1 MSHRIHETD
10 FFPDINQKIA
20 VNTMTPGTSSSQGQG
35 SRGHG
40 SQGQGS
46 QGAEKEERI
55 WTLKD
60 CKMEVVSV
68 GKKDPLNDESM
79 TVDLVFTFDDDPTP
93 KVVGE
98 LIK

>member
-1 MSHRIHETD
+1 M
-10 FFPDINQKIA
+10 A
-20 VNTMTPGTSSSQGQG
+20 PGTSCSQGQG

-40 SQGQGS
+40 SQGNASQGQGS
-46 QGAEKEERI
+46 QGAEKEERE
-55 WTLKD
+55 WALKD
-60 CKMEVVSV
+60 CHMDVASV

-98 LIK
+98 LIKYIL

>member
-1 MSHRIHETD
+1 M
-10 FFPDINQKIA
+10 A
-20 VNTMTPGTSSSQGQG
+20 PGAGSSQGQG

-40 SQGQGS
+40 SQGNGNQGHGS
-46 QGAEKEERI
+46 QDAEREEKE

-60 CKMEVVSV
+60 CKMDVVSV

-79 TVDLVFTFDDDPTP
+79 TIDLVFTFDDDPTP

-98 LIK
+98 LRK

>member
-1 MSHRIHETD
+1 MA
-10 FFPDINQKIA
+10 PC
-20 VNTMTPGTSSSQGQG
+20 TSSSQGQG
-35 SRGHG
+35 GSWGQGGSQGHA

-46 QGAEKEERI
+46 QPAEKEERE
-55 WTLKD
+55 WALKD
-60 CKMEVVSV
+60 CHMDVASV

-98 LIK
+98 LINKIL